1 LHRKLTT
8 TELNRLSAPEF
19 RALEKFPLIILLD
32 NVRSG
37 LNVGSIFRS
46 ADAFN
51 VEKIICC
58 GITPVPPNR
67 DVLKSALGSTETVA
81 WDYASSAIETISQL
95 KALGVL
101 CYAVEQTEQSMLL
114 HQFALQNG
122 KRYALVL
129 GNEVDGV
136 DQGVIDACHG
146 TIEVKQFGTKHSLN
160 VAVCGGIVLHELL
173 KTS

>member
-19 RALEKFPLIILLD
+19 RALEKFPVIILLD

-51 VEKIICC
+51 VEKVVCC

-67 DVLKSALGSTETVA
+67 DVLKSALGSTETVV
-81 WDYASSAIETISQL
+81 WEYASSAIESINQL
-95 KALGVL
+95 KAQGVL

-114 HQFALQNG
+114 HQFVLQSG

-136 DQGVIDACHG
+136 DQSVIDACHG